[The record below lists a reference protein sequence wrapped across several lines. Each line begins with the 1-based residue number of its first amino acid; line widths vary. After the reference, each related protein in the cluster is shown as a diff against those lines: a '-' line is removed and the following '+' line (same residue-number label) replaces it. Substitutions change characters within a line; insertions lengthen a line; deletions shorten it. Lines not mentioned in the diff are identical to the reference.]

1 MPSVHF
7 QTLHFLTSHDELLS
21 LILRGSAARSSLHPS
36 LLQELSLTTAVVSRA
51 ASISTNINTD
61 DVVDATGSVYLL
73 HSHVDTF
80 SLCRCRSA
88 IFPLPFLFSLNSNL
102 YQHF

>member
-1 MPSVHF
+1 MTVYTILCLSDLLPFIF

-73 HSHVDTF
+73 HSHIV
-80 SLCRCRSA
+80 
-88 IFPLPFLFSLNSNL
+88 IFKFNNNL
-102 YQHF
+102 YQYF